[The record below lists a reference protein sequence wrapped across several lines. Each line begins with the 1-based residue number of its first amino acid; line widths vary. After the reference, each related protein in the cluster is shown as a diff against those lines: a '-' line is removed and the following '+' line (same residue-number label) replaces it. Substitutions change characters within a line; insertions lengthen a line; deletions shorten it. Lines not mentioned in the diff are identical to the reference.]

1 MGNTK
6 SSCTKPL
13 AIMAVARNLSL
24 QRCHLVVLRDTLET
38 YADSKG
44 MVEKEWFDQA
54 LKRAKILDARDIE
67 IFDLLFTM
75 WDCAG
80 DEKIPYKDFAIG
92 ISPLA
97 CPRDDVGSILLFALH
112 IGYEK
117 NNGTVNAKEVHDLL
131 QCIDSTASYFGDASL
146 EAFDIDRVVEAV
158 FEKLKP
164 DYAMPH
170 GGKLLFA
177 YA

>member
-1 MGNTK
+1 
-6 SSCTKPL
+6 
-13 AIMAVARNLSL
+13 MAVAQQLSL

-38 YADSKG
+38 YADSEG

-54 LKRAKILDARDIE
+54 VKRAKILDPKDIE

-80 DEKIPYKDFAIG
+80 NEKIPCKDFSIG

-97 CPRDDVGSILLFALH
+97 CPRDDVGSVLRFALH

-117 NNGTVNAKEVHDLL
+117 NDGTVNAEELHDLL
-131 QCIDSTASYFGDASL
+131 QCKSPRASDCSVLALVS
-146 EAFDIDRVVEAV
+146 FDLNTTCLIR
-158 FEKLKP
+158 LNR
-164 DYAMPH
+164 Y
-170 GGKLLFA
+170 
-177 YA
+177 